1 MGGWTARENLGKMA
15 EASRKSLATSRIGV
29 VRDEQGGESSGR
41 QGHGDRVRVERW
53 QDLRA
58 SGTVRYRS
66 LGRGVQ
72 RDLPALGQDHQQ

>member
-1 MGGWTARENLGKMA
+1 
-15 EASRKSLATSRIGV
+15 

-58 SGTVRYRS
+58 SGTARCRS

-72 RDLPALGQDHQQ
+72 RDLPALGQDHQR